1 MTTRRH
7 PRQEEHFNHES
18 WAIPY
23 GDLIT
28 LLLAFFVTMYALSS
42 VNVSRYK
49 ELAEALHAV
58 FTGQPRTF
66 KPIQLGRNDL
76 TGTHADD
83 HIQMIRTHSP
93 ATTVMPSIMP
103 VSPTL
108 PDIRLPVRR
117 RSAAP
122 VGADPSLDR
131 ISAALLKA
139 LEPLVRKK
147 LVEVRRTA
155 SWLEIQIGS
164 DVLFES
170 GSAEP
175 LPDARTISDK
185 IADVLKPFGNSL
197 RVEGFTD
204 DKPIH
209 TSQFPSNWEL
219 STARAASIAH
229 LIIADGVDPDR
240 VSLTGYG
247 QYHTIASNATAA
259 GRSRNRRVDV
269 VVFASSAALQGLTGG
284 GAPDPAPP
292 AAARPQDPAAT
303 PPEGAAGA
311 ATTVRRTDAK

>member
-1 MTTRRH
+1 MRRKPFH
-7 PRQEEHFNHES
+7 EEHFNHES

-66 KPIQLGRNDL
+66 KPIQLGHNDL

-83 HIQMIRTHSP
+83 RIQVIHTHDP
-93 ATTVMPSIMP
+93 ATAVMPSIMP
-103 VSPTL
+103 VSPGL
-108 PDIRLPVRR
+108 PDIRLPVPR
-117 RSAAP
+117 RSAARA
-122 VGADPSLDR
+122 GAAASLDQ
-131 ISAALLKA
+131 ISKALLKA
-139 LEPLVRKK
+139 LGPLVRKK
-147 LVEVRRTA
+147 LVQVHRSA

-164 DVLFES
+164 DVLFQS
-170 GSAEP
+170 GSADP
-175 LPDARTISDK
+175 LPDATTIASK
-185 IADVLKPFGNSL
+185 IADVLKPFSNSL

-204 DKPIH
+204 DRPIH
-209 TSQFPSNWEL
+209 TSRFPSNWEL

-229 LIIADGVDPDR
+229 LIIANGVDPDR

-259 GRSRNRRVDV
+259 GRARNRRVDV
-269 VVFASSAALQGLTGG
+269 VVFAANTGLPGQTDGPIGLSPSAAPLQG
-284 GAPDPAPP
+284 P
-292 AAARPQDPAAT
+292 AAGEDGTAASN
-303 PPEGAAGA
+303 PAGA
-311 ATTVRRTDAK
+311 DRTGNQ